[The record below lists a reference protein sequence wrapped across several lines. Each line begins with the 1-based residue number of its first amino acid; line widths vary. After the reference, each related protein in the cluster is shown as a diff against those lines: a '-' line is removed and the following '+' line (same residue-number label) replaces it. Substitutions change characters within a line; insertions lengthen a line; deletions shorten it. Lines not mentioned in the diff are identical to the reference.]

1 MSQNSKILTK
11 NQLESLKQRLLEPAN
26 IILSYSGVL
35 KQKAVLESL
44 HDFEDELFKIINASN
59 QLIEEIDKV
68 VSDKIL
74 DLNEDQIP
82 DFQKKTRHDLRN
94 IVNIILGYSEMVLED
109 LETSHHNYHDI
120 QSLLDETK
128 KFNSNLEQLVQLHNV
143 SDSREENKKESE
155 ILKKLA
161 SMIKPLAEDQANK
174 IKGKILVVDDNQ
186 SSCQLI
192 ERILLKEGHK
202 TELAYDGEE
211 ALQKL
216 KKNPFD
222 VVLLDVLMPKKN
234 GYEVLME
241 MKQSLIL
248 KDIPIIMI
256 SGFKEEDTIVRCIEA
271 GVEDYLTKPINN
283 TLLKAKIY
291 SSLER
296 KKFRD
301 KEKHDLE
308 VAIEVQQSLIPKEA
322 SFPPN
327 FFAANTAAKG
337 VSGDFFDFVEV
348 GSKKYA
354 FILADVSGKGM
365 HAGILMAKTSALF
378 RNLCKHETN
387 LKHLVCKIN
396 NELCETGSRGMFVTA
411 VLGFYDKEYG
421 HVEFINAG
429 HEPVLICKDPTS
441 FIDIESKSPPIGL
454 FEMKP
459 NELKIETYKPMGQ
472 RSFLFAFT
480 DGVTEGKCKDGSEL
494 GREGLESIIRDH
506 FDQSPRRII
515 NHLNDQLIFE
525 NAKLHDDVTILGI
538 QFN

>member
-35 KQKAVLESL
+35 KQKSVLESL

-74 DLNEDQIP
+74 ELSEDQIP

-94 IVNIILGYSEMVLED
+94 IVNIILGYSEMILED
-109 LETSHHNYHDI
+109 LETSHQNYHDI

-161 SMIKPLAEDQANK
+161 SMIKPLAEDQADK
-174 IKGKILVVDDNQ
+174 IKGKILIVDDNQ

-322 SFPPN
+322 SFPLIFLQRIQQP
-327 FFAANTAAKG
+327 K
-337 VSGDFFDFVEV
+337 
-348 GSKKYA
+348 
-354 FILADVSGKGM
+354 
-365 HAGILMAKTSALF
+365 
-378 RNLCKHETN
+378 
-387 LKHLVCKIN
+387 
-396 NELCETGSRGMFVTA
+396 GSRV
-411 VLGFYDKEYG
+411 
-421 HVEFINAG
+421 I
-429 HEPVLICKDPTS
+429 
-441 FIDIESKSPPIGL
+441 
-454 FEMKP
+454 
-459 NELKIETYKPMGQ
+459 
-472 RSFLFAFT
+472 FLT
-480 DGVTEGKCKDGSEL
+480 L
-494 GREGLESIIRDH
+494 LR
-506 FDQSPRRII
+506 
-515 NHLNDQLIFE
+515 
-525 NAKLHDDVTILGI
+525 
-538 QFN
+538 